1 MPHME
6 HSEIITAAVDIAR
19 RRRAVLD
26 QMREAFEHGDD
37 DKALKLARNL
47 CGLNNEKSNRV
58 N

>member
-1 MPHME
+1 MPTMQ
-6 HSEIITAAVDIAR
+6 HSEVITAAVDIAR

-37 DKALKLARNL
+37 NKVLTLARNL